1 MHLTHQQIASV
12 ATGFLDTEMNGSSIR
27 LLRTTEAQRL
37 VYPEGDVGLR
47 RARTAA
53 GITLSLRTDSQTL
66 TLGCSDILLLSN
78 L

>member
-12 ATGFLDTEMNGSSIR
+12 ATGFLDMEISGSSMR
-27 LLRTTEAQRL
+27 LLRTTAAQRT
-37 VYPEGDVGLR
+37 VYSEDEVGLK